1 MCDPEVVAR
10 GENTPMIV
18 GWHDLI
24 DGARLD
30 PSLRFPV
37 NKKRR
42 RKAAELALHKFQ
54 CLSRLSLSL
63 SLSLSPLTGA
73 LSLEIT
79 IGIKAPRS

>member
-42 RKAAELALHKFQ
+42 RKAAEFALHKIQ
-54 CLSRLSLSL
+54 SPSCPSL
-63 SLSLSPLTGA
+63 PLH
-73 LSLEIT
+73 
-79 IGIKAPRS
+79 